1 MELVDTTPGCT
12 VSLVLEETVTVIFF
26 VTCIFVWSPSL
37 TRLNPRKGHQT
48 IALMR
53 GDSFRVT
60 YRQSGQDWKLNIRIR
75 GVELVDTVP
84 GCTVLLVVEET
95 VTVSFIRGMHFSVVT

>member
-1 MELVDTTPGCT
+1 
-12 VSLVLEETVTVIFF
+12 
-26 VTCIFVWSPSL
+26 
-37 TRLNPRKGHQT
+37 
-48 IALMR
+48 MR

-60 YRQSGQDWKLNIRIR
+60 YRQSGQDWKLNIRDF

-95 VTVSFIRGMHFSVVT
+95 VTVSFIRGMYFSVVT